1 MLDELTLVRD
11 ELTFTKNN
19 VTSMLIKL
27 SELML
32 MGANWIK
39 GHNINKGDLRYIAVQ
54 HSGT

>member
-32 MGANWIK
+32 MGAN
-39 GHNINKGDLRYIAVQ
+39 
-54 HSGT
+54 